1 MALQGVPLYV
11 ANNTA
16 DHGGVVSRALVYAA
30 YRGIEGVLGSTDFR
44 VQETGTPGGSVDIL
58 PGVYAALARGPSQ
71 DLQSYSG
78 AALTTTNL
86 TIPATDS
93 SGSRSDLIIVN
104 VEDPNDGTGQWSTP
118 SDAVNGPYEHI
129 RRVDNVDPGTT
140 SVHELSGSIGT
151 RNAVT
156 LARIDLPSSTGT
168 VTNSEITDLRELA
181 APLTFP
187 VQHTTDGPSTVEE
200 VSLGTGYQSVPS
212 TGTVTVRVPPWAT
225 TMDADITN
233 KPMRLSDPD
242 ATTSNQIW
250 GRSSF
255 RINGG
260 SVVSGLW
267 YNRHFD
273 GLYSEL
279 WTGVAQ
285 SVDVSSFQGQ
295 DITVEVMHSV
305 EGTDNVNDPK
315 IQAYSETS
323 TIFRLNFRQELA

>member
-1 MALQGVPLYV
+1 MLQGVPLFI
-11 ANNTA
+11 ANDTA
-16 DHGGVVSRALVYAA
+16 DHGGPVSRALVYAA

-129 RRVDNVDPGTT
+129 RRVDNVPSGTT
-140 SVHELSGSIGT
+140 SVHDLSGSIGT

-181 APLTFP
+181 APLTLP
-187 VQHTTDGPSTVEE
+187 VQRTTDGPSTTEE
-200 VSLGTGYQSVPS
+200 VILGSGYQPVPS
-212 TGTVTVRVPPWAT
+212 TGSITVRVPPYAVM
-225 TMDADITN
+225 MDVDITN
-233 KPMRLSDPD
+233 KPMRLHDPD
-242 ATTSNQIW
+242 AGSANRMW

-260 SVVSGLW
+260 SAVSGLW
-267 YNRHFD
+267 YNRHFS
-273 GLYSEL
+273 GPFSEL

-285 SVDVSSFQGQ
+285 SVDVTSYQGQ
-295 DITVEVMHSV
+295 DITIEVMHSLNGNENAPNGV
-305 EGTDNVNDPK
+305 T
-315 IQAYSETS
+315 QAYSETS